1 MSDRTVCEHD
11 VNPVEKCPVCY
22 QGNTP
27 NHIPDSG
34 NMVGVRCEDLDE
46 AIEFLR
52 YHKSNKIVQPLLT
65 RLRAAKEGKYG

>member
-11 VNPVEKCPVCY
+11 VNPVEKCQICNPAVSPCVPVK
-22 QGNTP
+22 
-27 NHIPDSG
+27 
-34 NMVGVRCEDLDE
+34 REDLDE